1 MSGSNIFMQ
10 LITATGPVL
19 GEGLLEGF
27 EGSIELKEFGWGMDV
42 DKESIPNAPSSL
54 AGRLGGAMKGAMS
67 ILGLGTNV
75 RVQMKPLTFTK
86 RFDTASSQI
95 HICLDN
101 HLPVLSAS
109 ITVLHIKQGGRF
121 MHQPGFMLVATQGYF
136 SEVKVEI
143 QSDGN
148 MAEVVEHCTLN
159 FKNIVITY
167 LKTLGKDNIPTAPF
181 FYPNP
186 ISI

>member
-27 EGSIELKEFGWGMDV
+27 EGSIELKDFSWGMHALKD
-42 DKESIPNAPSSL
+42 STPPPAGLGARL
-54 AGRLGGAMKGAMS
+54 AAGMKGAGS
-67 ILGLGTNV
+67 ILGLGTTV
-75 RVQMKPLTFTK
+75 SIKLEPLEFTK

-101 HLPVLSAS
+101 HLPVISAS

-121 MHQPGFMLVATQGYF
+121 MHQPGFVLLATNGYF
-136 SEVKVEI
+136 SEVKVEVV
-143 QSDGN
+143 SDGN
-148 MAEVVEHCTLN
+148 MAEVVETCSLN
-159 FKNIVITY
+159 FENVVITY
-167 LKTLGKDNIPTAPF
+167 LKTFGKDNIPTAPF